1 MNASTRRYVLGCIA
15 GASALAGC
23 ASNSATST
31 QFDQVTTD
39 GTSLIIELE
48 TAEGIDQLSIINPD
62 GTAFSTVE
70 ATAGQTRYSVEL
82 GTAYTPGE
90 YEINAIVDEEI
101 AATTTMALR
110 PDIEIIDAGIGE
122 NYPNRMP
129 DSLGQ
134 TEDVECYVDIQN
146 TGSGATAVQKL
157 LFDGDVPNPTDENE
171 SSGIYDVNSGGGEVE
186 QVTIESEEEKRIFS
200 STLPFSFEGNGVDC
214 ESEPNNGKA
223 IVRIGLSNLPESTA
237 TYEVKYTGSES
248 YDGCT
253 PEIDGDK

>member
-1 MNASTRRYVLGCIA
+1 MNALTRRYMLGCIA

-23 ASNSATST
+23 ASDSTTSA

-39 GTSLIIELE
+39 GTSLIIKLE
-48 TAEGIDQLSIINPD
+48 TAEGVDELSVIDPD
-62 GTAFSTVE
+62 GTAFSTIE
-70 ATAGQTRYSVEL
+70 ATAGQTRYNVEL

-110 PDIEIIDAGIGE
+110 PDIEIIDAGVGE
-122 NYPNRMP
+122 NYPDRMP

-134 TEDVECYVDIQN
+134 TKGVECYVDIRN

-157 LFDGDVPNPTDENE
+157 LFDGGVPNPTDENE
-171 SSGIYDVNSGGGEVE
+171 SSGIYDANSGGGEIE
-186 QVTIESEEEKRIFS
+186 QVTIESKEEKRIFS
-200 STLPFSFEGNGVDC
+200 SPLPFSFEGNGVDC

-223 IVRIGLSNLPESTA
+223 VVRIELSNLPESTA
-237 TYEVKYTGSES
+237 TYEIKYTGSDS

-253 PEIDGDK
+253 PEIEGDE

>member
-48 TAEGIDQLSIINPD
+48 TAEGIDELSIINPD

-82 GTAYTPGE
+82 GTTYTPGE

-110 PDIEIIDAGIGE
+110 PDIEIIDAGVGE
-122 NYPNRMP
+122 NYSNQVP
-129 DSLGQ
+129 DDLPFPDTQVIVSAQNIGTGPEAITSL
-134 TEDVECYVDIQN
+134 EV
-146 TGSGATAVQKL
+146 TGN
-157 LFDGDVPNPTDENE
+157 VPNPTTRE
-171 SSGIYDVNSGGGEVE
+171 SQDDSGIFDIQNGYGEVASLKIGANE
-186 QVTIESEEEKRIFS
+186 GVRLFSYTQPFARQSNSCEDGPLRIRLVTGVSEGVISEVYTADYQDTNQSDCSVNIQ
-200 STLPFSFEGNGVDC
+200 EG
-214 ESEPNNGKA
+214 E
-223 IVRIGLSNLPESTA
+223 
-237 TYEVKYTGSES
+237 
-248 YDGCT
+248 
-253 PEIDGDK
+253 